1 MAHML
6 LMRRRNIFIIFRI
19 GILSTAAFIL
29 TSSKLHGQSNTNLK
43 LWYNKP
49 AGNTWTDALPIGN
62 GFLGAMV
69 YGNPGREIIALNEG
83 TVWSG
88 SPNRN
93 DRPEALKA
101 LPEVRKLLFEGK
113 YAEAQALAGK
123 TMISNSSHGMKFQ
136 PVGNLYINFQGH
148 DTPDDYYRELD
159 LTQAVAR
166 TSYQVGGVRFK
177 REAFTSFTD
186 KAVVIRLTADKPG
199 QLSFSASLS
208 SLHNS
213 SKRVDPQG
221 RIDLSGTTSDHEG
234 VKGMVK
240 FKALVKVV
248 AEGGTR
254 STTDSSIS
262 VSSANSATIYVSAG
276 TNFNSYQDLSGDA
289 VSRAERMLS
298 SASQKPY
305 SQLLKEHISY
315 YQKLF
320 NRVSLDLGNSPA
332 SSEPTDVRLRSFAT
346 RNDPQM
352 VALYFQYGRYL
363 LISSSEPGGQAANLQ
378 GIWNNS
384 MNPPW
389 DSKYT
394 ININTEMNYWPAENT
409 NLSEMHQPLFS
420 LIKDLSETGR
430 ETAKVMYGAGGWV
443 AHHNTDIWR
452 ITGPVDGVYWG
463 MWPMGGAWLSE
474 HLWERYLYT
483 GDSKFLSTSFPIMR
497 GAAEFFLDHLVAEP
511 KHGWLVVAPGISP
524 ENEPKRPGFSG
535 VSLTYGATMD
545 NQIVFE
551 LFSNTIRAAE
561 TLKINDPEFVNK
573 LREARE
579 KLPPMQIGKHSQLQ
593 EWLEDWDDPNDK
605 HRHIS
610 HLFGLFPGKQI
621 LPDQSP
627 KLFEAARNSLVYRGD
642 ISTGWSMGW
651 KVNMWARFLD
661 GNRAWQLIKTQL
673 TPLGVNRD
681 GGGTYN
687 NLFDAH
693 PPFQID
699 GNFGCTAGIAE
710 MLMQSHAG
718 YLHLLPALPDDWKNG
733 SIKGLKARGGFEI
746 VEMTWKNARI
756 TKLVVKSHLGGN
768 LRLKVPN
775 SLKAASGA
783 SLSLAK
789 GKNRN
794 PFYYLDEIAKPVISA
809 EAKFKGRNSGASF
822 TYDVPATKGGTFS
835 FTGQ

>member
-1 MAHML
+1 MQAL
-6 LMRRRNIFIIFRI
+6 RSPIIIRCISLAGFIF
-19 GILSTAAFIL
+19 SAFNL
-29 TSSKLHGQSNTNLK
+29 YCQSNTNLK

-49 AGNTWTDALPIGN
+49 AGNTWTDAMPLGN

-69 YGNPGREIIALNEG
+69 YGNPDHEIISLNEG

-88 SPNRN
+88 GPNRN
-93 DRPEALKA
+93 DNPDALKS

-113 YAEAQALAGK
+113 YAEAQALAGR
-123 TMISNSSHGMKFQ
+123 TMISKESQGMKFQ
-136 PVGNLYINFQGH
+136 PVGNLHLDFEGH
-148 DTPDDYYRELD
+148 EHPDRYYRELNIED
-159 LTQAVAR
+159 AVAR
-166 TSYQVGGVRFK
+166 TSYEAGGVRFS
-177 REAFTSFTD
+177 REVFTSFTD
-186 KAVVIRLTADKPG
+186 KTLVVRLTADKPG
-199 QLSFSASLS
+199 RLSFSASFS
-208 SLHNS
+208 SLHS
-213 SKRVDPQG
+213 SQKKVDTQG
-221 RIDLSGTTSDHEG
+221 RIALNGTSSDHEG
-234 VKGMVK
+234 VKGMIK

-248 AEGGTR
+248 TEGGTQV
-254 STTDSSIS
+254 STDSSIA
-262 VSSANSATIYVSAG
+262 VQSATRATIYVSVG
-276 TNFNSYQDLSGDA
+276 TNFNSYKDLSGDA
-289 VSRAERMLS
+289 SYRAERMLAAA
-298 SASQKPY
+298 ASKPY
-305 SQLLKEHISY
+305 HQLLKEHIAY
-315 YQKLF
+315 YKKFF
-320 NRVSLDLGNSPA
+320 NRMSLDLGTSPSA
-332 SSEPTDVRLRSFAT
+332 YQPTDVRLKAFASGY
-346 RNDPQM
+346 DPQL
-352 VALYFQYGRYL
+352 VALYFQFGRYL
-363 LISSSEPGGQAANLQ
+363 LISSSQPGGQAANLQ

-409 NLSEMHQPLFS
+409 NLSEMHQPLFR

-430 ETAKVMYGAGGWV
+430 ETARAMYGAGGWM

-483 GDSKFLSTSFPIMR
+483 GDIGFLSSAFPVMKE
-497 GAAEFFLDHLVAEP
+497 AAEFFLDHLVAEP

-524 ENEPKRPGFSG
+524 ENEPKKPGFSG

-551 LFSNTIRAAE
+551 LLSNTIRAAGI
-561 TLKINDPEFVNK
+561 LKINDAVFVNRLK
-573 LREARE
+573 EALK

-627 KLFEAARNSLVYRGD
+627 ELFEAARNSLVYRGD

-673 TPLGVNRD
+673 TPLGVNKD

-718 YLHLLPALPDDWKNG
+718 TLHLLPALPGEWKNG
-733 SIKGLKARGGFEI
+733 SVKGLKARGGYEI
-746 VEMTWKNARI
+746 VEMVWQNSRI
-756 TKLVVKSHLGGN
+756 KKLVIKSRLGGN
-768 LRLKVPN
+768 LRLKLPN
-775 SLKAASGA
+775 PLRTSSGVSLGP
-783 SLSLAK
+783 AK
-789 GKNRN
+789 GKNDN
-794 PFYYLDEIAKPVISA
+794 PFYYTDKVAKPVISS
-809 EAKFKGRNSGASF
+809 EAKLKGQDTGTSF
-822 TYDVPATKGGTFS
+822 TYDVITNKGLTYS
-835 FTGQ
+835 YTGK

>member
-1 MAHML
+1 MKQKHTP
-6 LMRRRNIFIIFRI
+6 I
-19 GILSTAAFIL
+19 GIRFISLAGFIL
-29 TSSKLHGQSNTNLK
+29 SVFNLYSQSNTNLK
-43 LWYNKP
+43 LWYDKP
-49 AGNTWTDALPIGN
+49 AGNTWTNAMPLGN

-69 YGNPGREIIALNEG
+69 YGNPDREIISINEG

-88 SPNRN
+88 GPNRN
-93 DRPEALKA
+93 DNLEALKS

-113 YAEAQALAGK
+113 YAEAQALAGR
-123 TMISNSSHGMKFQ
+123 TMISKASQGMKFQ
-136 PVGNLYINFQGH
+136 PVGNIYLDFKGH
-148 DTPDDYYRELD
+148 GHPDRYYRELNID
-159 LTQAVAR
+159 DAVAR
-166 TSYQVGGVRFK
+166 TTYQVNGIRFN
-177 REAFTSFTD
+177 REVFTSFTD
-186 KAVVIRLTADKPG
+186 KAVVIRLTAEKPG
-199 QLSFSASLS
+199 SLSFSASLS

-213 SKRVDPQG
+213 LKQIDSKG
-221 RIDLSGTTSDHEG
+221 RIELSGTTSDHEG

-248 AEGGTR
+248 TDGGTQ
-254 STTDSSIS
+254 SATDSSIA
-262 VSSANSATIYVSAG
+262 VRSANSATIYVSVG
-276 TNFNSYQDLSGDA
+276 TNFNSYKDLSGDA
-289 VSRAERMLS
+289 TERAEWMLS
-298 SASQKPY
+298 AAASKPYHQLLKDHITYYKKFFNRVYLDLGTSPSASQ
-305 SQLLKEHISY
+305 
-315 YQKLF
+315 
-320 NRVSLDLGNSPA
+320 
-332 SSEPTDVRLRSFAT
+332 PTDVRLRTFASGY
-346 RNDPQM
+346 DPQL
-352 VALYFQYGRYL
+352 VALYFQFGRYL
-363 LISSSEPGGQAANLQ
+363 LISSSQPGGQAANLQ
-378 GIWNNS
+378 GLWNNS
-384 MNPPW
+384 MSPPW

-409 NLSEMHQPLFS
+409 NLSEMHQPLIS

-430 ETAKVMYGAGGWV
+430 ETARTMYGAGGWV

-474 HLWERYLYT
+474 HLWERYLYS
-483 GDSKFLSTSFPIMR
+483 GDSSFLPSAFPAMK

-524 ENEPKRPGFSG
+524 ENEPKKPGFQG

-551 LFSNTIRAAE
+551 LLSNTIRAAE
-561 TLKINDPEFVNK
+561 ILKMNDTAFMNRLK
-573 LREARE
+573 EARE
-579 KLPPMQIGKHSQLQ
+579 KLPPMQIGKHAQLQ

-621 LPDQSP
+621 LPGQSP
-627 KLFEAARNSLVYRGD
+627 ELFEAARNSLVYRGD
-642 ISTGWSMGW
+642 VSTGWSMGW

-673 TPLGVNRD
+673 TPLGVNKD

-718 YLHLLPALPDDWKNG
+718 SLHLLPALPDEWKNG
-733 SIKGLKARGGFEI
+733 SVKGLKARGGFEI
-746 VEMTWKNARI
+746 VEMVWQNSRI
-756 TKLVVKSHLGGN
+756 KKLVIKSNIGGIM
-768 LRLKVPN
+768 RLKVP
-775 SLKAASGA
+775 SPLKASSGV
-783 SLSLAK
+783 SLISAK
-789 GKNRN
+789 GKNDN
-794 PFYYLDEIAKPVISA
+794 PFYYIDEIAKPVISSD
-809 EAKFKGRNSGASF
+809 AKLKGQNAGTGF
-822 TYDVPATKGGTFS
+822 TYDVVTTKGRTYS
-835 FTGQ
+835 YTGK